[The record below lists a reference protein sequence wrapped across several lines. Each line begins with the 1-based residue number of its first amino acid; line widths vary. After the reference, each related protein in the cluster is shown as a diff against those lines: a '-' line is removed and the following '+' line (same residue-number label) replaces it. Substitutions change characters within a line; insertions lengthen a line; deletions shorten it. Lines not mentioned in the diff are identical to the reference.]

1 MFWENGTYNWISIS
15 DMKDR
20 EIILDSNEKITDLAL
35 KSCFNNKISPAGTLL
50 MSFKLTVGRV
60 SVLGIDSVHN
70 EAIVSIIPFID
81 SNNITRN
88 FLMYSLGRLIQYCE
102 TTDAIKGATLNKEK
116 INRLLIPFPPLN
128 EQHKI
133 CMKIVNLFD
142 NIK

>member
-1 MFWENGTYNWISIS
+1 
-15 DMKDR
+15 MKDR